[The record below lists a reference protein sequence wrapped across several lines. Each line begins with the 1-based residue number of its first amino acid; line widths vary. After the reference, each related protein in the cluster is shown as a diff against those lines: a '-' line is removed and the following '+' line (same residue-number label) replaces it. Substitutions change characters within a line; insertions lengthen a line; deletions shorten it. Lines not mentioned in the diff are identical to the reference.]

1 MELLHGRLLEG
12 RAAIITGAGTPDGI
26 GRAAARLFARHGA
39 RVALLDLASTDPRAA
54 ARELGRDSQGPGHLG
69 LVCDV
74 RDAAACRAA
83 AETAASAFGGLDIL
97 VGNAGVVYGTKVL
110 DITRAEYDEVLDVKL
125 RGNFNMAQAVVPH
138 LRTQALRT
146 GRGGAMVFVASIAGQ
161 AGGGLFGTSHY
172 AAANSGVFG
181 LAKALAR
188 ELAPDG
194 IRANAIAPGTIDN
207 DFTKGRMTPAHKA
220 EIAKKVPLGRLGT
233 SDDIANACL
242 FLASDMSSYITGTVL
257 SVNGGLLIA

>member
-1 MELLHGRLLEG
+1 MELLRGK
-12 RAAIITGAGTPDGI
+12 AAIITGAGTPSGI

-39 RVALLDLASTDPRAA
+39 RVALLDLAGADPGGA
-54 ARELGRDSQGPGHLG
+54 ARGLGADHLG

-74 RDAAACRAA
+74 RDDDACRAA
-83 AETAASAFGGLDIL
+83 VDRAAAAFGGLDIL

-110 DITRAEYDEVLDVKL
+110 DITRAEYDEVLDVNL
-125 RGNFNMAQAVVPH
+125 RGNFNMAQAAVPH
-138 LRTQALRT
+138 LRK
-146 GRGGAMVFVASIAGQ
+146 RGGGAIVLVSSIAGQ

-172 AAANSGVFG
+172 AAAKSGIFG

-188 ELAPDG
+188 ELAPDN
-194 IRANAIAPGTIDN
+194 IRANAVAPGTIDN
-207 DFTKGRMTPAHKA
+207 DFTRGRMTPAHKA

-233 SDDIANACL
+233 PEDIANACL
-242 FLASDMSSYITGTVL
+242 FLASDMSSYVTGTVL